1 MAGGRVYLVGAGP
14 GDPDLLTVKAHR
26 LIREAEVVVYDRLV
40 GQGIVDLIPQ
50 RAERV
55 FVGKAPRRHTMPQ
68 HEINAL
74 LVSLALTGRSVVR
87 LKGGDPYVFGRGSE
101 EALELAEH
109 GIPFEIVP
117 GVTAATGC
125 GAYAGIPLTHRGL
138 ATSVRFVT
146 GHGKDDEALEHNWAS
161 MADPNTTL
169 VLYMALMNL
178 TEIRAKLIEAGMD
191 PATPAAVVSG
201 GTTERQIVRTGTLGD
216 LPERLAGAEL
226 PPPCLI
232 IIGRV
237 VSLAPQLG
245 WFGQPARRAVPAAER
260 RESINA

>member
-1 MAGGRVYLVGAGP
+1 MAVGRVYLVGAGP
-14 GDPDLLTVKAHR
+14 GDPDLLTVKALR

-40 GQGIVDLIPQ
+40 GAGIVDLIPR

-55 FVGKAPRRHTMPQ
+55 FVGKAPRNHAVPQ
-68 HEINAL
+68 HEINAI
-74 LVSLALTGRSVVR
+74 LVRLGLSGRRVVR

-101 EALELAEH
+101 EALALAGH

-138 ATSVRFVT
+138 ATGVRFVT
-146 GHGKDDEALEHNWAS
+146 GHGKDDEALDHDWAS

-178 TEIRAKLIEAGMD
+178 GEIRARLLDAGMD
-191 PATPAAVVSG
+191 PATPAAVVAA
-201 GTTERQIVRTGTLGD
+201 GTTDRQTVCTGTLGD
-216 LPERLAGAEL
+216 LPERVAGADL

-237 VSLAPQLG
+237 VSLAQQLA
-245 WFGQPARRAVPAAER
+245 WFEAAEPLL
-260 RESINA
+260 EAVNA

>member
-40 GQGIVDLIPQ
+40 GKGIIDLIPR

-55 FVGKAPRRHTMPQ
+55 FVGKAPRNHALPQ

-74 LVSLALTGRSVVR
+74 LVRLALAGRTVVR

-101 EALELAEH
+101 EALALVEH
-109 GIPFEIVP
+109 AIPFEVVP

-138 ATSVRFVT
+138 ATGVRFVT

-178 TEIRAKLIEAGMD
+178 GEIRAKLIGAGMD
-191 PATPAAVVSG
+191 PAMPAAVVAA
-201 GTTERQIVRTGTLGD
+201 GTTDGQIVCAGTLGD
-216 LPERLAGAEL
+216 LPERVANAEL
-226 PPPCLI
+226 PAPCLI

-237 VSLAPQLG
+237 VSLAPQLA
-245 WFGQPARRAVPAAER
+245 WFEPTVRAPEPARREAV
-260 RESINA
+260 NA

>member
-1 MAGGRVYLVGAGP
+1 MAVGRVYLVGAGP
-14 GDPDLLTVKAHR
+14 GDPDLLTVKALR

-40 GQGIVDLIPQ
+40 GAGIIDLIPR

-55 FVGKAPRRHTMPQ
+55 FVGKAPRNHAVPQ
-68 HEINAL
+68 HEINAI
-74 LVSLALTGRSVVR
+74 LVRLGLSGRRVVR

-101 EALELAEH
+101 EALALAEH

-138 ATSVRFVT
+138 ATGVRFVT
-146 GHGKDDEALEHNWAS
+146 GHGKDDEALEHDWAS

-178 TEIRAKLIEAGMD
+178 GEIRARLLDAGMD
-191 PATPAAVVSG
+191 PATPAAVVAA
-201 GTTERQIVRTGTLGD
+201 GTTDRQALVTGTLAD
-216 LPERLAGAEL
+216 LPERVAGADL

-237 VSLAPQLG
+237 VSLAPKLA
-245 WFGQPARRAVPAAER
+245 WFEAAEPLL
-260 RESINA
+260 EAVNA

>member
-1 MAGGRVYLVGAGP
+1 MTGGRVYLVGAGP

-40 GQGIVDLIPQ
+40 GAGIVELIPR

-55 FVGKAPRRHTMPQ
+55 FVGKAPRNHAVPQ

-74 LVSLALTGRSVVR
+74 LVRLALSGRTVVR

-101 EALELAEH
+101 EALALAEH
-109 GIPFEIVP
+109 AIPFEIVP

-146 GHGKDDEALEHNWAS
+146 GHGKDDQNLEHDWAG

-169 VLYMALMNL
+169 VLYMGLMNL
-178 TEIRAKLIEAGMD
+178 DEIRAKLIGAGMD
-191 PATPAAVVSG
+191 PATPAAVVAA
-201 GTTERQIVRTGTLGD
+201 GTTERQAVCAGTLGD
-216 LPERLAGAEL
+216 LPERVAGADL
-226 PPPCLI
+226 PSPCLI

-237 VSLAPQLG
+237 VSLAPQLA
-245 WFGQPARRAVPAAER
+245 WFDAMEAEPER
-260 RESINA
+260 REAVNA

>member
-1 MAGGRVYLVGAGP
+1 MTGGRVYLVGAGP

-26 LIREAEVVVYDRLV
+26 LIREAEIVVYDRLV
-40 GQGIVDLIPQ
+40 GAGILDLIPP

-55 FVGKAPRRHTMPQ
+55 FVGKAPRNHTVPQ
-68 HEINAL
+68 HEINAI
-74 LVSLALTGRSVVR
+74 LVRLALAGRSVVR

-101 EALELAEH
+101 EALALADLA
-109 GIPFEIVP
+109 IPFEIVP

-138 ATSVRFVT
+138 ATGVRFVT
-146 GHGKDDEALEHNWAS
+146 GHGKDDRILEHDWAG

-169 VLYMALMNL
+169 VLYMGLMNL
-178 TEIRAKLIEAGMD
+178 AEIRAKLIGAGMD
-191 PATPAAVVSG
+191 PAIPAAVVAA
-201 GTTERQIVRTGTLGD
+201 GTTARQIVVTGTLDD
-216 LPERLAGAEL
+216 LPERVAGVEL

-237 VSLAPQLG
+237 VSLASQLA
-245 WFGQPARRAVPAAER
+245 WVEAVAEVVH
-260 RESINA
+260 A

>member
-40 GQGIVDLIPQ
+40 GAGIVDLIPR

-55 FVGKAPRRHTMPQ
+55 FVGKAPRNHAVPQ
-68 HEINAL
+68 HEINAI
-74 LVSLALTGRSVVR
+74 LVRLGLDGRKVVR

-101 EALELAEH
+101 EALALAAN

-138 ATSVRFVT
+138 ATGVRFVT

-178 TEIRAKLIEAGMD
+178 GEIRAKLVAAGMD
-191 PATPAAVVSG
+191 PAIPAAVVAA
-201 GTTERQIVRTGTLGD
+201 GTTERQMVCTGTLGD
-216 LPERLAGAEL
+216 LPDRLAGADL
-226 PPPCLI
+226 PSPCLI

-237 VSLAPQLG
+237 VSLAPQLA
-245 WFGQPARRAVPAAER
+245 WFEAPEPLLEAV
-260 RESINA
+260 NA